1 VYAPVPP
8 VAVKLALYLLP
19 TIALGTDK
27 VETLRLL
34 GVVIVKITDC
44 EVPPN
49 FPGLYTVMLAVP
61 ASAMFAFGTLAH
73 NCVALARVIFK
84 DAPFHSTIDAD
95 EKFDPVAVS
104 VKPPPPAAALVGD
117 TLLKTGAFFWA
128 AAISGTANQTNTKT
142 GYNVFFIKA
151 SPG

>member
-1 VYAPVPP
+1 MYAPVPP

-95 EKFDPVAVS
+95 EKFDPVAVR
-104 VKPPPPAAALVGD
+104 VKPPPPATALVGD
-117 TLLKTGAFFWA
+117 TPLKTGAFFRT
-128 AAISGTANQTNTKT
+128 AAISGTASQTNTKT